1 MMNSEYR
8 SENPV
13 TPELPRRGKRFVAQ
27 YEQEGTTRE
36 MLGKR
41 TKKILALAQDY
52 FLEMKA

>member
-1 MMNSEYR
+1 MNSEYR